1 MSSLR
6 GTTRVDTECRETPG
20 DAGRRERISGCP
32 PLLPGADVR
41 GRDSRAWDVTVS
53 DFHTVSGVR
62 AEVSR
67 EGPGELRL
75 YLVRQ
80 GAWTLRYDQAEFPLH
95 AGRFLVKRSAGLHAF
110 ETAARTTARTVGLPL
125 GAIDGPAGGAPITG
139 PATAPEARLLLA
151 HASLLHDTIDD
162 LTDAGVDAARNALIE
177 LARGVVHR
185 YVDGDEPALAPA
197 LAGAARALADR
208 WLTRAGLTPTVLAR
222 ELHVSVRT
230 LSRAFAATGEPATA
244 YIRRRRLEEARAAL
258 TGGRSVSEVAARWQ
272 FADSSHFIRAFRA
285 RYGRSPAR
293 YARDHQ

>member
-1 MSSLR
+1 VIGGGPRL
-6 GTTRVDTECRETPG
+6 
-20 DAGRRERISGCP
+20 GRAAPAR
-32 PLLPGADVR
+32 A
-41 GRDSRAWDVTVS
+41 RDSRAWDVTVS
-53 DFHTVSGVR
+53 DFHTRSRVR
-62 AEVSR
+62 ADVATR
-67 EGPGELRL
+67 GPGELRF
-75 YLVRQ
+75 YLVRR
-80 GAWTLRYDQAEFPLH
+80 GAWTLRYDHAEFPLH
-95 AGRFLVKRSAGLHAF
+95 AGSFLVRRSTGLHGF

-125 GAIDGPAGGAPITG
+125 GAIDGQTGDAPITG
-139 PATAPEARLLLA
+139 PSTAPEARLLLA

-185 YVDGDEPALAPA
+185 YVDAAEPALAPA

-208 WLTRAGLTPTVLAR
+208 WLTRADLTPTVLAR

-244 YIRRRRLEEARAAL
+244 YIRRRRLEEALGAL
-258 TGGRSVSEVAARWQ
+258 TGGRSVSEVAAHWQ